1 MTRRLALAVALA
13 FTTVVTFALVAIGA
27 QAGLFGDGGK
37 DGAPAEASVGETATP
52 TGQTPAAEPT
62 VVTEYIY
69 IDQTV
74 TPSPS
79 GAPSQDSSGSAG
91 NTSQA
96 GDSEDGD
103 SEEIEEHA
111 PPSPSDDDHDVD
123 DDHEREHEE
132 SEHEEDDD

>member
-37 DGAPAEASVGETATP
+37 DSAPAEASVGETAT
-52 TGQTPAAEPT
+52 GQTPTPEPT

-74 TPSPS
+74 TPEAGSAPSQGGSDSPS
-79 GAPSQDSSGSAG
+79 GSGSDVNQSDG
-91 NTSQA
+91 V
-96 GDSEDGD
+96 DGD
-103 SEEIEEHA
+103 DAAFEEH
-111 PPSPSDDDHDVD
+111 DD
-123 DDHEREHEE
+123 
-132 SEHEEDDD
+132 